1 LLSHHSLSYDAQMPR
16 TTLKLEDD
24 ALRAAKMHALR
35 HRISLGEAVSELVRQ
50 AVDRPLVTEARN
62 GLKVVR
68 LSRRSPKVTT
78 ALVEKLSDDLP

>member
-1 LLSHHSLSYDAQMPR
+1 MPR

-24 ALRAAKMHALR
+24 ALRMAKVHASR

-50 AVDRPLVTEARN
+50 AADRPLATESRN
-62 GLKVVR
+62 GLQIVR